1 MTKGEEMFNTPED
14 EEFRAAVGNF
24 IELYL
29 APGLEKAIDNKENMT
44 IAIFALLEM
53 LGQVNT
59 QLHSRKD
66 PVAKLQ
72 NYFDVYMKGYH

>member
-1 MTKGEEMFNTPED
+1 MFNTPED

-24 IELYL
+24 CEQYL
-29 APGLEKAIDNKENMT
+29 APGLQKAANNKENMT

-59 QLHSRKD
+59 QLNSRKD
-66 PVAKLQ
+66 PVEKLQ